1 MQKKKS
7 IFQSLVSQLFVSVCV
22 CGLQRDDRKQAFFF
36 FHESMSFQS
45 QHFDV

>member
-1 MQKKKS
+1 MQKKNLFFKS
-7 IFQSLVSQLFVSVCV
+7 LAVLFVSVCV